1 MLEREVLE
9 RKDVQGK
16 DQRWCI
22 FKCACCRGKCACGG
36 RTDGWG
42 RSVPVKISIHVRS
55 CEKDLGKKK
64 RGCTRP
70 DAGEIGMDGLGRSLC
85 RGKCACRR
93 GDEGM
98 G

>member
-22 FKCACCRGKCACGG
+22 FRCACCRGKCACGG

-42 RSVPVKISIHVRS
+42 RSVPVQGEECMGERGKFARAGKEVVGFSESLECACGGGGERWVRS
-55 CEKDLGKKK
+55 EPVQTEM
-64 RGCTRP
+64 RMR
-70 DAGEIGMDGLGRSLC
+70 
-85 RGKCACRR
+85 
-93 GDEGM
+93 
-98 G
+98 